1 MDTTPQTLEHSI
13 LQAVQLLPVGW
24 AVEIMV
30 EKGFVSISC
39 VNPEGE
45 DETFL
50 MDDKNMAEMVE
61 SATAQACYVDMV
73 ENLEA

>member
-1 MDTTPQTLEHSI
+1 MDATPQTLEHSI

-39 VNPEGE
+39 VNPEGD

-50 MDDKNMAEMVE
+50 MAEMVE

-73 ENLEA
+73 ENLE